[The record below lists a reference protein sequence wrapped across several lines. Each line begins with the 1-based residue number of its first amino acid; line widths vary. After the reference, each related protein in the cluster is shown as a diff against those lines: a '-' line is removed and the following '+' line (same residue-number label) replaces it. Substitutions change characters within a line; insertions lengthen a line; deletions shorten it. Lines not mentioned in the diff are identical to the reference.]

1 MLNFR
6 SKVQSPKTKDQK
18 PIMRYIPNSPEE
30 REEMLEIVGLSSAE
44 ELFRSIPSNVQL
56 NRALNITEPLA
67 EPEVIGAM
75 EAMAAKNTAATK
87 PSFLGAGVYSHYSPT
102 IVDHLIQRSEFF
114 TSYTPYQPEV
124 SQGTLQYIFEFQ
136 TLVAQ
141 LTGMDV
147 ANASMY
153 DGSTSTAEAVLMAQ
167 RVTRRDKVLIADSVH
182 PEYIEV
188 TKTYTQHGDT
198 LIETV
203 AFDKETGRV
212 TDLDKLDDKTACL
225 VVQSPNFFGCVED
238 LQNLADKVHAVGAL
252 LIVVVTEAIS
262 FGLLKTPGECGADI
276 VVGEGQSF
284 GIPMSFGGPHLGLFA
299 CKEKYVRNMPG
310 RLAGIAYDKNGNRGF
325 VLTLATREQ
334 HIRREKA
341 TSNICTNQGLI
352 ALAATIYMEAMGK
365 KGLQEVAAQ
374 NAQKAA
380 YAKKRIAAI
389 EGFSIAYR
397 APTFNEFVVRA
408 PRNAGEILEKLR
420 TENGIVGGLALSK
433 YFAESEN
440 DFLVCVTET
449 NTKAQ
454 IDALVEGL
462 RNV

>member
-1 MLNFR
+1 
-6 SKVQSPKTKDQK
+6 
-18 PIMRYIPNSPEE
+18 
-30 REEMLEIVGLSSAE
+30 MLEIVGLKSAD
-44 ELFRSIPSNVQL
+44 ELFRSIPQDVQL

-67 EPEVIGAM
+67 ESEVIGAM
-75 EAMAAKNTAATK
+75 EDFAAANTASRK
-87 PSFLGAGVYSHYSPT
+87 PSFLGAGVYSHFSPT

-114 TSYTPYQPEV
+114 TSYTPYQPEI

-136 TLVAQ
+136 TLIAQ

-153 DGSTSTAEAVLMAQ
+153 DGSTATAEAVLMAQ
-167 RVTRRDKVLIADSVH
+167 RVTRRDKFLVAETIH
-182 PEYIEV
+182 PEYEEV
-188 TKTYTQHGDT
+188 TKTYTQHGDST
-198 LIETV
+198 FETIG
-203 AFDKETGRV
+203 FDKSTGRV
-212 TDLDKLDDKTACL
+212 LDEDLNKLDAKTAAL

-238 LQNLADKVHAVGAL
+238 LQALADKAHAVGAL

-262 FGLLKTPGECGADI
+262 LGLLKTPGTCGADI

-299 CKEKYVRNMPG
+299 CKEKYVRNIPG
-310 RLAGIAYDKNGNRGF
+310 RLVGIAYDKNGNRGF

-365 KGLQEVAAQ
+365 KGLQEVAMQ

-380 YAKKRIAAI
+380 YAKKQIASL
-389 EGFSIAYR
+389 EGFSIPFS

-408 PRNAGEILEKLR
+408 PKNAGEILETIR

-433 YFAESEN
+433 YYAGNEN

-454 IDALVEGL
+454 IDSLVEGL
-462 RNV
+462 REV

>member
-1 MLNFR
+1 
-6 SKVQSPKTKDQK
+6 
-18 PIMRYIPNSPEE
+18 MRYIPNSPEE
-30 REEMLEIVGLSSAE
+30 RDEMLEIVGLNSAE
-44 ELFRSIPSNVQL
+44 ELFRSIPADVQL
-56 NRALNITEPLA
+56 NRALNVTEPLA

-75 EAMAAKNTAATK
+75 EALADKNTASKK

-102 IVDHLIQRSEFF
+102 IVDHLLQRSEFF
-114 TSYTPYQPEV
+114 TSYTPYQPEI

-136 TLVAQ
+136 TLIAQ

-153 DGSTSTAEAVLMAQ
+153 DGSTATAEAVLMAQ
-167 RVTRRDKVLIADSVH
+167 RVTRRDKVLIANSVH

-198 LIETV
+198 AIETV
-203 AFDKETGRV
+203 DFDKESGRIS
-212 TDLDKLDDKTACL
+212 DLSKLDDKTACL

-238 LQNLADKVHAVGAL
+238 LQSLADKVHAVGAL

-284 GIPMSFGGPHLGLFA
+284 GIPMSYGGPHLGLFA

-380 YAKKRIAAI
+380 YAKKKIAEI
-389 EGFSIAYR
+389 EGFSIPFSS
-397 APTFNEFVVRA
+397 PTFNEFVVRA
-408 PRNAGEILEKLR
+408 PKNATEILEKLR
-420 TENGIVGGLALSK
+420 TENGIVGGFALSK
-433 YFAESEN
+433 YYGESEN

-454 IDALVEGL
+454 IDNLVEGL
-462 RNV
+462 KNL

>member
-1 MLNFR
+1 MLR
-6 SKVQSPKTKDQK
+6 
-18 PIMRYIPNSPEE
+18 
-30 REEMLEIVGLSSAE
+30 IVGLQSAD
-44 ELFRSIPSNVQL
+44 ELFRSIPSDVRL
-56 NRALNITEPLA
+56 ERALNITEPLA
-67 EPEVIGAM
+67 EPEVIAVM
-75 EAMAAKNTAATK
+75 ENLAEKNTASKKT
-87 PSFLGAGVYSHYSPT
+87 SFLGAGVYSHFSPT
-102 IVDHLIQRSEFF
+102 IVDFLIQRSEFF

-136 TLVAQ
+136 TLIAQ

-153 DGSTSTAEAVLMAQ
+153 DGSTATAEAVLMAQ
-167 RVTRRDKVLIADSVH
+167 RVTRRDKILLAETVH
-182 PEYIEV
+182 PEYVEV
-188 TKTYTQHGDT
+188 TKTYTQHGDST
-198 LIETV
+198 FETV
-203 AFDKETGRV
+203 GIDSESGQILAE
-212 TDLDKLDDKTACL
+212 DLNKLDNNTAAL
-225 VVQSPNFFGCVED
+225 VVQSPNFFGCIED
-238 LQNLADKVHAVGAL
+238 LQLLADKAHEVGAL

-284 GIPMSFGGPHLGLFA
+284 GIPMSFGGPHVGLFA
-299 CKEKYVRNMPG
+299 TREKFVRQMPG

-365 KGLQEVAAQ
+365 KGLQEVALQ
-374 NAQKAA
+374 NAWKAA
-380 YAKKRIAAI
+380 YAKRQIASL
-389 EGFSIAYR
+389 EGFEIPFS
-397 APTFNEFVVRA
+397 APTFNEFAVRA
-408 PRNAGEILEKLR
+408 TKNASEILEKLR
-420 TENGIVGGLALSK
+420 TEKGIIGGLALSK
-433 YFAESEN
+433 YYAENAN

-454 IDALVEGL
+454 IDSLVEGL
-462 RNV
+462 REAIK